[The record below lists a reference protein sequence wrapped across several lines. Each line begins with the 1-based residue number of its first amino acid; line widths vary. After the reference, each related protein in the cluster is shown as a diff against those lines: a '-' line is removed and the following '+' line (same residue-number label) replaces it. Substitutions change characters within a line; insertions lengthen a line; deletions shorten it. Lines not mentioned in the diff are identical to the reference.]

1 MSKYI
6 LAIIINLL
14 IVTQCNADDYYL
26 KCEYAG
32 QHIQRCENKE
42 VICYIYDSGW
52 AGMTKSGR
60 GAGISCIE
68 KEKEDE

>member
-14 IVTQCNADDYYL
+14 IVTQCNANDYYL

-32 QHIQRCENKE
+32 DNLKRCENSE

-52 AGMTKSGR
+52 AGVLKSGR
-60 GAGISCIE
+60 GAGISCIK
-68 KEKEDE
+68 KENE